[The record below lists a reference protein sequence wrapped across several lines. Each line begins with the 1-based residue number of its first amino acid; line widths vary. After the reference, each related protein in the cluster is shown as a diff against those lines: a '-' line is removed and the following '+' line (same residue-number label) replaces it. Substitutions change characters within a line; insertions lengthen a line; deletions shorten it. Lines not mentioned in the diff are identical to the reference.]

1 MAGYANL
8 SAPLPDWNM
17 IDADIPFNRAIIGNH
32 VAAAIALARDAH
44 HDQLEVFNFVRMGTG
59 APCGCKSEISRA

>member
-1 MAGYANL
+1 
-8 SAPLPDWNM
+8 M

-59 APCGCKSEISRA
+59 SPCGCKSEISRA